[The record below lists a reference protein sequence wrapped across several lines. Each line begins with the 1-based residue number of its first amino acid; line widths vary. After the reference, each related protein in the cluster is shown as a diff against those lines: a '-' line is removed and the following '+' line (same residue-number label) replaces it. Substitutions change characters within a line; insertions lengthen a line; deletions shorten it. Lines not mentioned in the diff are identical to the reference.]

1 LYSNKEL
8 KIKQLIKEEIQK
20 QIDVYKANK
29 NRIVSDYEKEQETFK
44 EYNGRQVLELELLQN
59 ADDEKS
65 TEVFIK
71 LDTEKYILEVSNK
84 GSNCNPFSIGG
95 IQSLMLP
102 NFSPKKRDENR
113 KSYIG
118 NKGLG
123 FRSIINWSEQISIL
137 TNNIQIDFSYKIA
150 KEVYKQDTKKDI
162 SKIAFLSLPRVIEK

>member
-1 LYSNKEL
+1 MLSKDFT
-8 KIKQLIKEEIQK
+8 IKQLIENEIEK
-20 QIDVYKANK
+20 QINTYESNE

-44 EYNGRQVLELELLQN
+44 EYNGRQVLEFLQN

-71 LDTEKYILEVSNK
+71 LDTKKQILEISNK
-84 GSNCNPFSIGG
+84 GIKCSPFSIGG

-102 NFSPKKRDENR
+102 NFSPKKRDKNR

-123 FRSIINWSEQISIL
+123 FRSIINWSEEITIL
-137 TNNIQIDFSYKIA
+137 TNNLKINFSY
-150 KEVYKQDTKKDI
+150 DI
-162 SKIAFLSLPRVIEK
+162 SKEIYN